1 MDDHAPEPIAVVGAS
16 CRLPGALGLREFWDG
31 LSGEREAVTA
41 LADGDLLR
49 AGVSP
54 QDLADPSYV
63 RVAALMPA
71 AGGFDAAFF
80 GMTDEQARR
89 CDPQAR
95 VLTELAHS
103 ALESA
108 GLDVS
113 AVGEHTGVFAA
124 CGAGR
129 YRGLHL
135 RDDSPGPDPAASVA
149 AMLGLRGPC
158 VGISTGSLAA
168 VHLACEAL
176 RSGDCDIAVAGGG
189 HIRMPYGHGYR
200 WAPGSRYAPDG
211 RCRPFDARATG
222 TVPGSGAGVVVLRRL
237 SEAILDGAR
246 ILGVVRGGATAH
258 DPAGPARCVAEALD
272 AAAVEAD
279 AIGYVEARGSGV
291 PAEDLAELAALGAV
305 LDGPV
310 RLGSVT
316 SAVGDLAS
324 AAGVAGLLKVLLS
337 LERCRIP
344 ATVNARTPHPAIR
357 SGPFDIVGESRAWPR
372 RDGASRQ
379 ALVCDRATGDVHA
392 CLVVE
397 EGPPSPPPL
406 PDRRPRLVVWSGHD
420 ADAAA
425 GVRAGLARHF
435 ADHAEDFEDAVATLQ
450 QGRAAHSHR
459 GAMVCSDAAEAAEA
473 LTEEAPVTE
482 AGALKVALAFPGAFA
497 GPLPQGLYGTERTF
511 TEAADVLL
519 ERFEDQGLD
528 VYELWTSGE
537 IPEDGPEARAL
548 LFVFEYALARMW
560 QAWGVRPHALV
571 GLGVGEIVADVL
583 RGSRELDG
591 AMAALR
597 DPIAPPAADHLREM
611 RATGADVVLEAGP
624 GDDLTRLFP
633 DGGPVTALASFRAD
647 GPGGTRPVLETLGRL
662 WTMGLPV
669 EWAALDSDR
678 PPRRV
683 PLPAYPYR
691 RDRHWAVPDTGP
703 AAPKSGTT
711 SPARETIAAP
721 EIARIPSLPA
731 SAEPPRPLSR
741 TQHAFWMLERL
752 APGTGVSNIGIAFRT
767 ARPLRWYPLQTAV
780 ERLVARQPA
789 LRLRFPEV
797 DGVPLRHLT
806 GPGDAR
812 IEVPTDTTTEETLI
826 GDLQAFLDEP
836 FDLGQ
841 DLLFRAGH
849 FVLPDGASVVC
860 LAAHHIVIDAPAVQ
874 LLVEEVGRLY
884 DAIAEGRGIPAELAG
899 PAPLLAEPEPDPA
912 SLRYWTDRLRGTEPE
927 AMVLPGTRPA
937 PRHPTFAG
945 HTCSWEM
952 TASARD
958 ALERLRG
965 QLQVT
970 DNIILMSAF
979 ALMLLRH
986 GAGPDLVIGIPV
998 TTRRPATRRS
1008 VGYGVSTMPLRV
1020 RPDPEAGFADLVRQ
1034 VAEAFFEGV
1043 EHADVSVE
1051 TVITERGHGTGDW
1064 RVPLFRHMFNYRPWT
1079 DERIAITGEVPGYV
1093 EDLFDRSRLDLQCV
1107 AVPEPGRFTLR
1118 AWHSTEVHDEAEIAS
1133 YLARMQVLLEGA
1145 AEDAD
1150 RPIAELGLASAS
1162 DRAVLDALNDSER
1175 TWHGPGT
1182 LAERIARQAA
1192 VTPDAV
1198 AVVDGDETVTYAQL
1212 IARAGAVR
1220 DLLRAHGTR
1229 PGEVVALALGR
1240 SASMAAAVLGVW
1252 AAGAA
1257 YLPLDVRQPEMR
1269 LSFQVEDADARAVL
1283 VRPGESAGWA
1293 GQRPVLP
1300 VPVPASTGPGD
1311 LLDRGA
1317 PEPGTAAYVIYTS
1330 GSTGRPKGVAV
1341 SHRNLL
1347 NLVCDFADRLGCGPD
1362 GPVLWSTTTSFD
1374 ISWLELFLPLLCGAP
1389 LVVAPDEAQLKP
1401 SAFLGLIERHDV
1413 AVVQATPT
1421 AWRLAAAEAG
1431 GELAGRTVLC
1441 GGEPMPAAL
1450 ARRLLSAG
1458 CRLFNVY
1465 GPTETTI
1472 WSTAAEITEAP
1483 EDPVPVGAPLANTRV
1498 FVLDAA
1504 GRELPP
1510 GVPGE
1515 LCVAG
1520 DGVSLGYPARPDLT
1534 AERFGDHPR
1543 YGRFYRTGDLA
1554 RVRYDGTLELFGR
1567 ADRQVKLRGHRIEP
1581 GEVEAVLQEHG
1592 RVRAAAVTL
1601 VGDPQGDGLFHSGGT
1616 TPQTP
1621 RQEPSRLPSGHSG
1634 SRLVAYVVPDTAT
1647 PGDGLAEELWR
1658 HARARLPD
1666 YAVPSGITLLDGL
1679 PTTPNGKIDYAGLP
1693 APEEISA
1700 APAAVPSPGDPELVE
1715 RLVGLWREMLRRPG
1729 LGAHDNFF
1737 LNGGHSILAVRLV
1750 SALGEIAGTEVD
1762 VRTVFEYP
1770 TPAELAAYLG
1780 AP

>member
-1 MDDHAPEPIAVVGAS
+1 MDGHAPEPIAVVGAS
-16 CRLPGALGLREFWDG
+16 CRLPGAPGLREFWEG

-54 QDLADPSYV
+54 EELADPSYV
-63 RVAALMPA
+63 RAAALMPDA
-71 AGGFDAAFF
+71 AGFDAAFF
-80 GMTDEQARR
+80 GMTAGEARR

-95 VLTELAHS
+95 VFAELAHS

-113 AVGEHTGVFAA
+113 AVGERTGVFAA
-124 CGAGR
+124 CGTGR
-129 YRGLHL
+129 YRDLHL

-149 AMLGLRGPC
+149 ALLGLTGPC

-211 RCRPFDARATG
+211 RCRPFDARAAG

-237 SEAILDGAR
+237 SEAILDGSR
-246 ILGVVRGGATAH
+246 ILGVVRGGATSH
-258 DPAGPARCVAEALD
+258 DPAGPSRCIAEALD
-272 AAAVEAD
+272 AAAVDAD
-279 AIGYVEARGSGV
+279 AIGYVEAHGSGV
-291 PAEDLAELAALGAV
+291 PAEDLAELAALGEV
-305 LDGPV
+305 MEGPV
-310 RLGSVT
+310 RLGSVK

-324 AAGVAGLLKVLLS
+324 AAGAAGLLKVLLS
-337 LERCRIP
+337 LERGRIP

-372 RDGASRQ
+372 ADGTSRQ

-392 CLVVE
+392 CLVVA
-397 EGPPSPPPL
+397 EGPPAPAPL

-420 ADAAA
+420 ARAADE
-425 GVRAGLARHF
+425 VRAGLARHF
-435 ADHAEDFEDAVATLQ
+435 AGGAGDFEDAVATLQ
-450 QGRAAHSHR
+450 QGRATRSHR
-459 GAMVCSDAAEAAEA
+459 GAAVCSDAAEAAAALAGEA
-473 LTEEAPVTE
+473 QATE
-482 AGALKVALAFPGAFA
+482 AGAPRVAFAFPGAFA

-511 TEAADVLL
+511 TETADVLL
-519 ERFEDQGLD
+519 ERFEDEGLD
-528 VYELWTSGE
+528 IYDLWTSGE
-537 IPEDGPEARAL
+537 MPEDGPEARAL
-548 LFVFEYALARMW
+548 LFTFEYALARMW
-560 QAWGVRPHALV
+560 QAWGVQPHALV
-571 GLGVGEIVADVL
+571 GHGVGEVVADVV
-583 RGSRELDG
+583 RGTRELG
-591 AMAALR
+591 SVMATDLP
-597 DPIAPPAADHLREM
+597 DLITPSVGDHMREV
-611 RATGADVVLEAGP
+611 RATGAEVVLEAGP
-624 GDDLTRLFP
+624 GDALTRLFP
-633 DGGPVTALASFRAD
+633 DDGPVTALASFRAD
-647 GPGGTRPVLETLGRL
+647 GRGGTRPVLETLGRL
-662 WTMGLPV
+662 WTMGRPV
-669 EWAALDSDR
+669 DWAALDSDR

-691 RDRHWAVPDTGP
+691 RERHWAVPGSGP
-703 AAPKSGTT
+703 AAPKTGTA
-711 SPARETIAAP
+711 PARETAMDP
-721 EIARIPSLPA
+721 EITQVPGLPA
-731 SAEPPRPLSR
+731 PAEPLRPLSR

-836 FDLGQ
+836 FDLGR
-841 DLLFRAGH
+841 DPLFRAGH

-874 LLVEEVGRLY
+874 LLVEEIGRLY
-884 DAIAEGRGIPAELAG
+884 DAVAEGRAVPEDLAG

-912 SLRYWTDRLRGTEPE
+912 SLRYWTDRLRGAEPE
-927 AMVLPGTRPA
+927 AMVLPGTRLA
-937 PRHPTFAG
+937 PRRPTFAG

-952 TASARD
+952 AASARD

-965 QLQVT
+965 RLQVT

-1008 VGYGVSTMPLRV
+1008 VGYGVSTLPLRV
-1020 RPDPEAGFADLVRQ
+1020 RPDPGAGFADLVRQ

-1079 DERIAITGEVPGYV
+1079 DERIAITGEVPGYI

-1133 YLARMQVLLEGA
+1133 YIARMQVLLEEA
-1145 AEDAD
+1145 AEDAG
-1150 RPIAELGLASAS
+1150 RPVAELGLASAG
-1162 DRAVLDALNDSER
+1162 DRAVLDALNGTER
-1175 TWHGPGT
+1175 TWDGPGT
-1182 LAERIARQAA
+1182 LAQRIARRAA
-1192 VTPDAV
+1192 ESPDAA
-1198 AVVDGDETVTYAQL
+1198 AVVDGDDTVTYARLVAQ
-1212 IARAGAVR
+1212 AVAVR
-1220 DLLRAHGTR
+1220 DLLREHGTE
-1229 PGEVVALALGR
+1229 PGDVVALALGR
-1240 SASMAAAVLGVW
+1240 SAAMAAAVLGVW

-1257 YLPLDVRQPEMR
+1257 YLPLDARQPEMR
-1269 LSFQVEDADARAVL
+1269 LSYQVEDAGARAVL

-1293 GQRPVLP
+1293 GERPVLP
-1300 VPVPASTGPGD
+1300 VPDATGPGE

-1317 PEPGTAAYVIYTS
+1317 PEPGAAAYVIHTS

-1347 NLVCDFADRLGCGPD
+1347 NLVCDFAERLGCGP
-1362 GPVLWSTTTSFD
+1362 GEPVLWSTTTSFD

-1401 SAFLGLIERHDV
+1401 SAFLGLVERHDV
-1413 AVVQATPT
+1413 AVIQATPT
-1421 AWRLAAAEAG
+1421 AWRLVAAEAA
-1431 GELAGRTVLC
+1431 GELRGRTVLC

-1472 WSTAAEITEAP
+1472 WSTAAEITGAP

-1498 FVLDAA
+1498 FVLDEA

-1543 YGRFYRTGDLA
+1543 HGRFYRTGDQA
-1554 RVRYDGTLELFGR
+1554 RVRHDGALELLGR
-1567 ADRQVKLRGHRIEP
+1567 ADRQVKLRGHRIEL
-1581 GEVEAVLQEHG
+1581 GEVEAVLHEHR

-1601 VGDPQGDGLFHSGGT
+1601 AGDPQGDG
-1616 TPQTP
+1616 
-1621 RQEPSRLPSGHSG
+1621 
-1634 SRLVAYVVPDTAT
+1634 RLVAYVEPDAA

-1658 HARARLPD
+1658 HARARLPG
-1666 YAVPSGITLLDGL
+1666 YAVPSGFTLLDGL
-1679 PTTPNGKIDYAGLP
+1679 PATPNGKIDYARLP
-1693 APEEISA
+1693 APEEA
-1700 APAAVPSPGDPELVE
+1700 PAPAAAPSPGDPGLVE
-1715 RLVGLWREMLRRPG
+1715 RLVGLWRETLRRPG
-1729 LGAHDNFF
+1729 LGARDNFF
-1737 LNGGHSILAVRLV
+1737 LHGGHSILAVRLV
-1750 SALGEIAGTEVD
+1750 SALEEIAGTEVD

-1770 TPAELAAYLG
+1770 TPAELAAHLG
-1780 AP
+1780 ERP